1 MAIIVA
7 DVDLASRDDPVR
19 ALVTLSLLTG
29 VVMIVA
35 GLLRLG
41 SFLRFV
47 SNSVMTGFIT
57 AVGVNIVLGQL
68 DDFTGYEADGA
79 NRVLRAFDLLLNFW
93 KIDVPTIAVG
103 ATTIALIV
111 ILQRTRLGPL
121 GLVVGVF
128 AGSALG
134 SLLRYYDADIVQ
146 VHDIAEVP
154 RSLPLPMLPALRDVA
169 ALIVPAVSLAF
180 VGLVQGAGVS
190 AGFPNHDGSP
200 QDESQDFVGQGA
212 GNIAA
217 GLFQGMPVGGSMSA
231 SSLMATGGARTRA
244 AAFYAAGV
252 MAVVIVLFGGVIEL
266 VAMPSLAG
274 LLIVIGVAT
283 IKPARVMSVAKT
295 GVVPLTVMSITFGLT
310 LVVPLQYAVLVG
322 VGISAILFVIQQS
335 TRLVTKRLVFHDDGR
350 VEETDPPVT
359 VPPDEVIV
367 LQPYGALFFATAAT
381 LVEQMPTVTPE
392 SVNSAVILRVRS
404 ADEAG
409 ARRRCPHRLPAISSE
424 RENRR
429 HPVLRRAKRPGASL
443 IAGVVR
449 VLAEGVGFE
458 PTEARRTS
466 TVFETVP
473 FVRSGSLPPL
483 EASGE
488 RGGRLRADRAVVRG
502 DERQQVLMDDVAH
515 AVVAAIAGVFVRL
528 DDDQSPVFERVGHRP
543 RALEWRGW
551 VARGADHHDRAG
563 AGAGDLDARIERR
576 REERARVRPRRV
588 REDPWSHGED
598 LVDVGVSLL
607 DGGSLLVVGAVDRLE
622 RLDQVAVGAV
632 STPAVVG
639 VVQLQEPGAVAGPGV
654 LECPL
659 ERRPVVL
666 GVHRLRNGEHRH
678 AAVDRSSITSTGQ
691 RRLVEADHQPIECA
705 FGVAAVVERAL
716 RVGAAL
722 GEEGRE
728 RGLEA
733 GALL

>member
-1 MAIIVA
+1 MWQADLVRFPVLTPRSLFRRDTARQDGMAGLVLGVESVPDGLAAGLLAGVNPVAGLYSYLYGLAAGALFTSTTFMAIQGTGAMAIIVA
-7 DVDLASRDDPVR
+7 DVDLASMDDPVR
-19 ALVTLSLLTG
+19 ALVTLSILTG

-79 NRVLRAFDLLLNFW
+79 NRVLRAFDLLFNFW
-93 KIDVPTIAVG
+93 KIDVPTIVVG

-111 ILQRTRLGPL
+111 ALQRTRLGPL

-134 SLLRYYDADIVQ
+134 SLLRFYGADIVQ
-146 VHDIAEVP
+146 VRDIAEVP

-169 ALIVPAVSLAF
+169 ALILPAVSLAF
-180 VGLVQGAGVS
+180 VGLIQGAGVS
-190 AGFPNHDGSP
+190 AGFPNDDGSP

-212 GNIAA
+212 GNIVA

-350 VEETDPPVT
+350 VEEREPPVA

-381 LVEQMPTVTPE
+381 LAEQMPTVTPE
-392 SVNSAVILRVRS
+392 SVNSAVILRVRG
-404 ADEAG
+404 ADEVGATLLQVLGTYAG
-409 ARRRCPHRLPAISSE
+409 ELREAGSKLVLVTDNERVIRQLRVTGALDVIGPDNVYRSSAFIGE
-424 RENRR
+424 TT
-429 HPVLRRAKRPGASL
+429 RRAYS
-443 IAGVVR
+443 
-449 VLAEGVGFE
+449 
-458 PTEARRTS
+458 
-466 TVFETVP
+466 
-473 FVRSGSLPPL
+473 
-483 EASGE
+483 
-488 RGGRLRADRAVVRG
+488 
-502 DERQQVLMDDVAH
+502 
-515 AVVAAIAGVFVRL
+515 
-528 DDDQSPVFERVGHRP
+528 
-543 RALEWRGW
+543 
-551 VARGADHHDRAG
+551 
-563 AGAGDLDARIERR
+563 DARSWVESN
-576 REERARVRPRRV
+576 RA
-588 REDPWSHGED
+588 E
-598 LVDVGVSLL
+598 
-607 DGGSLLVVGAVDRLE
+607 
-622 RLDQVAVGAV
+622 
-632 STPAVVG
+632 
-639 VVQLQEPGAVAGPGV
+639 
-654 LECPL
+654 
-659 ERRPVVL
+659 L
-666 GVHRLRNGEHRH
+666 GNDD
-678 AAVDRSSITSTGQ
+678 A
-691 RRLVEADHQPIECA
+691 
-705 FGVAAVVERAL
+705 
-716 RVGAAL
+716 
-722 GEEGRE
+722 
-728 RGLEA
+728 
-733 GALL
+733 